1 MKKLSVCAFSFLL
14 FLAVCIIFS
23 CSGLSGSFNQDV
35 HEYFDMMTNTAAIE
49 KHDIPVATQ
58 TGSGGR
64 LCISS
69 ADGPVTVSYY
79 LRNPKLFSFTDGQN
93 LNYGLTDSDAQSVAD
108 GLGDESVSVK
118 QNEADYS
125 VITVKYSI
133 DFLREMDGK
142 LNTDGNYCSITES
155 VNIKH
160 PYSLEDFGTYSF
172 PLYCNSTPPLMQ
184 GGVCLA
190 DSNSKAVLFMRLP
203 NQDSLRYIH
212 KDLAYIKINGSSFP
226 IRSRDDSGNATGDVE
241 FTGST
246 DLKASGTITVNSST
260 GNVSYNSATYTRFGT
275 STAVY
280 SAGNNGT
287 DLFYETNENLAV
299 GKTYKVELVD
309 KMGFTS
315 AIVIDASANQI
326 GEVTYE
332 NTEGKIVKYTD
343 SEGTP
348 HTGSTEVTTIYGD
361 DGKAY
366 LVLVPPADAPDA
378 VLSYRIYK
386 NNNSNLGDFVVS
398 GKVNGKKSIAVPCPE
413 NVGEAGHYIIK
424 AYAHKNLYADS
435 AESTCTI
442 ETKPSTYFGNGGL
455 VSVDDIMV
463 WVDGR
468 KASEYSS
475 SPLQKTKGSVSLPLV
490 ATSASASNSS
500 QDVITEGITW
510 NWRILLAGNVS
521 NTITPS
527 SDNSSVVSFNSSS
540 CNTDYTY
547 VLEIKVTYGGR
558 EKIFCCNMKF
568 TNP

>member
-14 FLAVCIIFS
+14 FLAFCIIFS
-23 CSGLSGSFNQDV
+23 CSGLAGSFNQDV

-79 LRNPKLFSFTDGQN
+79 LRNPKLFEFTDG
-93 LNYGLTDSDAQSVAD
+93 
-108 GLGDESVSVK
+108 ESLISSNASTIPSASGIVVK
-118 QNEADYS
+118 QNPADKS
-125 VITVKYSI
+125 VITVKYPT

-142 LNTDGNYCSITES
+142 LDTEGNYCSITES

-226 IRSRDDSGNATGDVE
+226 IRSRDNSGNATGDVE
-241 FTGST
+241 FTGNT

-260 GNVSYNSATYTRFGT
+260 GAVSYNSATYSRFNGN
-275 STAVY
+275 AVY
-280 SAGNNGT
+280 SAGNDGT
-287 DLFYETNENLAV
+287 DLFYATNENLAAD
-299 GKTYKVELVD
+299 KKYTVELVD
-309 KMGFTS
+309 KMGFS
-315 AIVIDASANQI
+315 SSIIIDASANQI
-326 GEVTYE
+326 GEVTYQDQ
-332 NTEGKIVKYTD
+332 NGDTVKYTD
-343 SEGTP
+343 SQGAVT
-348 HTGSTEVTTIYGD
+348 TGVETIYGD
-361 DGKAY
+361 EGKAY

-378 VLSYRIYK
+378 VLSYRIYESSGGAIG
-386 NNNSNLGDFVVS
+386 NFVVS

-455 VSVDDIMV
+455 LSVDDIMV
-463 WVDGR
+463 WVDGINST
-468 KASEYSS
+468 AYSS
-475 SPLQKTKGSVSLPLV
+475 SPLQITKGSVSLPLV

-500 QDVITEGITW
+500 QDVITEGINW
-510 NWRILLAGNVS
+510 NWRILLAGNLSNAVS
-521 NTITPS
+521 S
-527 SDNSSVVSFNSSS
+527 SSGTSSTVSFNSSS

-547 VLEIKVTYGGR
+547 VLEIKVIYGGR

>member
-23 CSGLSGSFNQDV
+23 CSGLAGSFNQDV

-79 LRNPKLFSFTDGQN
+79 LRNPKLFKFTEGESLIHSFV
-93 LNYGLTDSDAQSVAD
+93 DSEAQAASTGANKVT
-108 GLGDESVSVK
+108 VK
-118 QNEADYS
+118 QSQSDSS
-125 VITVKYSI
+125 VIDVKYPLG
-133 DFLREMDGK
+133 FLREMEG
-142 LNTDGNYCSITES
+142 GEHSIAES
-155 VNIKH
+155 INIKH
-160 PYSLEDFGTYSF
+160 PYSLEDFGTYSIS
-172 PLYCNSTPPLMQ
+172 LYCNSAPPLMQ

-190 DSNSKAVLFMRLP
+190 DDSSPSKAVLFMNLP
-203 NQDSLRYIH
+203 NKDSLRYIH
-212 KDLAYIKINGSSFP
+212 KDLKYLKVDGRRFEISV
-226 IRSRDDSGNATGDVE
+226 DDSGVVS
-241 FTGST
+241 F
-246 DLKASGTITVNSST
+246 ASGTTNPVKIASAVSSNPAD
-260 GNVSYNSATYTRFGT
+260 GSIVYGSHTYSRFG
-275 STAVY
+275 SSNAVY
-280 SAGNNGT
+280 SYIDSNT
-287 DLFYETNENLAV
+287 SLFYETGDNLSL
-299 GKTYKVELVD
+299 GKSYTVELVD
-309 KMGFTS
+309 NLGFS
-315 AIVIDASANQI
+315 SSIIIDASANQI
-326 GEVTYE
+326 GEVTYQNQNGE
-332 NTEGKIVKYTD
+332 TVTYTD
-343 SEGTP
+343 SQGAET
-348 HTGSTEVTTIYGD
+348 TGLNTIYGD
-361 DGKAY
+361 EGKAY

-386 NNNSNLGDFVVS
+386 SNTGSLGDFVVS

-435 AESTCTI
+435 AESTCII

-463 WVDGR
+463 WVDGIN
-468 KASEYSS
+468 STEYSS

-510 NWRILLAGNVS
+510 NWRILLSGNVS

-527 SDNSSVVSFNSSS
+527 SGNSSVVSFNSSS
-540 CNTDYTY
+540 CNTDYIF
-547 VLEIKVTYGGR
+547 VLEIKVIYGGR
-558 EKIFCCNMKF
+558 EKVFYCNMKF

>member
-14 FLAVCIIFS
+14 FLAFCIIFS

-79 LRNPKLFSFTDGQN
+79 LRNPKLFKFTDG
-93 LNYGLTDSDAQSVAD
+93 
-108 GLGDESVSVK
+108 ESLISSNASTIPSASGIVVK
-118 QNEADYS
+118 QNPADKS
-125 VITVKYSI
+125 VITVKYPT

-142 LNTDGNYCSITES
+142 LNTEGNYCSITES

-190 DSNSKAVLFMRLP
+190 DANSKAVLFMRLP

-287 DLFYETNENLAV
+287 DLFYETNENLEV

-332 NTEGKIVKYTD
+332 NTEGQIVNYED
-343 SEGTP
+343 SEGNS
-348 HTGSTEVTTIYGD
+348 HIGSTEVTTIYGD
-361 DGKAY
+361 EGKAY

-378 VLSYRIYK
+378 VLSYRIYESSGGVPG
-386 NNNSNLGDFVVS
+386 NFVVS

-413 NVGEAGHYIIK
+413 VAGQAKEYTIK

-435 AESTCTI
+435 AESTCTVT
-442 ETKPSTYFGNGGL
+442 TKPSTYFGYGGL

-463 WVDGR
+463 WVDGINST
-468 KASEYSS
+468 AYSS

-490 ATSASASNSS
+490 ATSASASDSS

-510 NWRILLAGNVS
+510 NWRILLAGNLSNAVS
-521 NTITPS
+521 S
-527 SDNSSVVSFNSSS
+527 SSGTSSTVSFNSSS

-547 VLEIKVTYGGR
+547 VLEIKVIYGGR
-558 EKIFCCNMKF
+558 EKVFYCKMKF
-568 TNP
+568 TDS

>member
-14 FLAVCIIFS
+14 FLAFCIIFS
-23 CSGLSGSFNQDV
+23 CSGLAGSFNQDV

-79 LRNPKLFSFTDGQN
+79 LRNPKLFKFTEGENLIHSFV
-93 LNYGLTDSDAQSVAD
+93 DSEAQAASTGANKVT
-108 GLGDESVSVK
+108 VK
-118 QNEADYS
+118 QSQSDSS
-125 VITVKYSI
+125 VIDVKYPLG
-133 DFLREMDGK
+133 FLREMEG
-142 LNTDGNYCSITES
+142 GEHSIAES
-155 VNIKH
+155 INIKH
-160 PYSLEDFGTYSF
+160 PYSLEDFGTYSIS
-172 PLYCNSTPPLMQ
+172 LYCNSAPPLMQ

-190 DSNSKAVLFMRLP
+190 DDSSLSKAVLFMNLP
-203 NQDSLRYIH
+203 NKDSLRYIH
-212 KDLAYIKINGSSFP
+212 KDLKYLKVDGHRFEISV
-226 IRSRDDSGNATGDVE
+226 DDSGVVS
-241 FTGST
+241 F
-246 DLKASGTITVNSST
+246 ASGTTNPVKIASAVSSNPTT
-260 GNVSYNSATYTRFGT
+260 GSIVYGSHTYSRFG
-275 STAVY
+275 SSNAVY
-280 SAGNNGT
+280 SYIDSNT
-287 DLFYETNENLAV
+287 SLFYETGDNLSL
-299 GKTYKVELVD
+299 GKSYTVELVD
-309 KMGFTS
+309 NLGFS
-315 AIVIDASANQI
+315 SSIIIDASANQI

-332 NTEGKIVKYTD
+332 NTEGQIVNYKD

-348 HTGSTEVTTIYGD
+348 HTGSPAVTTIYGD
-361 DGKAY
+361 EGKAY

-378 VLSYRIYK
+378 VLSYRIYESSGGAIG
-386 NNNSNLGDFVVS
+386 NFVVS

-413 NVGEAGHYIIK
+413 VAGDEAGHYIVK

-463 WVDGR
+463 WVDGINST
-468 KASEYSS
+468 AYSS
-475 SPLQKTKGSVSLPLV
+475 SPLVQRKGSVSLPLV
-490 ATSASASNSS
+490 ATSASASDSS

-510 NWRILLAGNVS
+510 NWRILLAGNLSNAVS
-521 NTITPS
+521 S
-527 SDNSSVVSFNSSS
+527 SSGTSSTVSFNSSS

-558 EKIFCCNMKF
+558 QKVFYCNMKF
-568 TNP
+568 TD

>member
-1 MKKLSVCAFSFLL
+1 SLGK
-14 FLAVCIIFS
+14 
-23 CSGLSGSFNQDV
+23 
-35 HEYFDMMTNTAAIE
+35 
-49 KHDIPVATQ
+49 
-58 TGSGGR
+58 
-64 LCISS
+64 
-69 ADGPVTVSYY
+69 SY
-79 LRNPKLFSFTDGQN
+79 T
-93 LNYGLTDSDAQSVAD
+93 
-108 GLGDESVSVK
+108 
-118 QNEADYS
+118 
-125 VITVKYSI
+125 
-133 DFLREMDGK
+133 
-142 LNTDGNYCSITES
+142 
-155 VNIKH
+155 
-160 PYSLEDFGTYSF
+160 
-172 PLYCNSTPPLMQ
+172 
-184 GGVCLA
+184 
-190 DSNSKAVLFMRLP
+190 
-203 NQDSLRYIH
+203 
-212 KDLAYIKINGSSFP
+212 
-226 IRSRDDSGNATGDVE
+226 
-241 FTGST
+241 
-246 DLKASGTITVNSST
+246 
-260 GNVSYNSATYTRFGT
+260 
-275 STAVY
+275 
-280 SAGNNGT
+280 
-287 DLFYETNENLAV
+287 
-299 GKTYKVELVD
+299 VELVD
-309 KMGFTS
+309 NLGFS
-315 AIVIDASANQI
+315 SSIIIDASANQL
-326 GEVTYE
+326 GEVTYQNQNGE
-332 NTEGKIVKYTD
+332 TVTYTD
-343 SEGTP
+343 SQGAET
-348 HTGSTEVTTIYGD
+348 TGLNTIYGD
-361 DGKAY
+361 EGKAY

-378 VLSYRIYK
+378 VLSYRIYESSGGVPG
-386 NNNSNLGDFVVS
+386 NFVVS

-468 KASEYSS
+468 KASEYPS

>member
-79 LRNPKLFSFTDGQN
+79 LRNPKLFKFTEGENLIHSFV
-93 LNYGLTDSDAQSVAD
+93 DSEAETASTGANKVT
-108 GLGDESVSVK
+108 VK
-118 QNEADYS
+118 QSQSDSS
-125 VITVKYSI
+125 VIDVKYPLG
-133 DFLREMDGK
+133 FLREMEG
-142 LNTDGNYCSITES
+142 GEHSIAES
-155 VNIKH
+155 INIKH
-160 PYSLEDFGTYSF
+160 PYSLEDFGTYSIS
-172 PLYCNSTPPLMQ
+172 LYCNSAPPLMQ

-190 DSNSKAVLFMRLP
+190 DDSSTSKAVLFMNLP
-203 NQDSLRYIH
+203 NKDSLRYIH
-212 KDLAYIKINGSSFP
+212 KDLKYLKVDGRRFEISV
-226 IRSRDDSGNATGDVE
+226 DDSGVVS
-241 FTGST
+241 F
-246 DLKASGTITVNSST
+246 ASGTTNPVKIASAVSSNPTT
-260 GNVSYNSATYTRFGT
+260 GSIVYGSHTYSRFG
-275 STAVY
+275 SSNAVY
-280 SAGNNGT
+280 SYIDSNT
-287 DLFYETNENLAV
+287 SLFYETGDNLSL
-299 GKTYKVELVD
+299 GKSYTVELVD
-309 KMGFTS
+309 NLGFS
-315 AIVIDASANQI
+315 SSIIIDASANQI
-326 GEVTYE
+326 GEVTYQ
-332 NTEGKIVKYTD
+332 NQNGDTVKYTD
-343 SEGTP
+343 SQGAVT
-348 HTGSTEVTTIYGD
+348 TGVETIYGD
-361 DGKAY
+361 EGKAY

-386 NNNSNLGDFVVS
+386 STNGAIGDFVVS

-413 NVGEAGHYIIK
+413 VAGGEAGHYIVK

-435 AESTCTI
+435 AESTCI
-442 ETKPSTYFGNGGL
+442 VETKPSTYFGYGGL

-490 ATSASASNSS
+490 ATSASASGSS
-500 QDVITEGITW
+500 QDVITEGINW
-510 NWRILLAGNVS
+510 NWRILLAGNLSNAVS
-521 NTITPS
+521 S
-527 SDNSSVVSFNSSS
+527 SSGTSSTVSFNSSS

-547 VLEIKVTYGGR
+547 VLEIKVIYGGR
-558 EKIFCCNMKF
+558 EKVFYCNMNF
-568 TNP
+568 TD

>member
-14 FLAVCIIFS
+14 FLAFCIIFS

-49 KHDIPVATQ
+49 KHDIPVDTQ

-79 LRNPKLFSFTDGQN
+79 LRNPKLFEFHDGN
-93 LNYGLTDSDAQSVAD
+93 SLNYGLTDSDANAVANGLTGSV
-108 GLGDESVSVK
+108 VVK
-118 QNEADYS
+118 QNEADHS

-133 DFLREMDGK
+133 DFLRAMDGK
-142 LNTDGNYCSITES
+142 LNTEGNYCSITES

-332 NTEGKIVKYTD
+332 NTEGQIVNYTD
-343 SEGTP
+343 SEGNS

-361 DGKAY
+361 EGKAY

-378 VLSYRIYK
+378 VLSYRIYDS
-386 NNNSNLGDFVVS
+386 NNNFVVS

-413 NVGEAGHYIIK
+413 VAGQAKEYTIK

-435 AESTCTI
+435 AESTCTVT
-442 ETKPSTYFGNGGL
+442 TKPSTYFGNGGL

-463 WVDGR
+463 WVDGA

-490 ATSASASNSS
+490 ATSASASDSS

-510 NWRILLAGNVS
+510 NWRILLAGNLSNAVS
-521 NTITPS
+521 S
-527 SDNSSVVSFNSSS
+527 SSGTSSTVSFNSSS

-547 VLEIKVTYGGR
+547 VLEIKVIYGGR
-558 EKIFCCNMKF
+558 EKVFYCNMTF
-568 TNP
+568 TDS

>member
-79 LRNPKLFSFTDGQN
+79 LRNPKFFEFTDG
-93 LNYGLTDSDAQSVAD
+93 
-108 GLGDESVSVK
+108 ESLISSNASTIPSSSGIVVK
-118 QNEADYS
+118 QNPADKS
-125 VITVKYSI
+125 VITVKYPT

-142 LNTDGNYCSITES
+142 LDTEGNYCSITES

-332 NTEGKIVKYTD
+332 NTEGQIVNYTD
-343 SEGTP
+343 SEGNS
-348 HTGSTEVTTIYGD
+348 HTGSTEIKTIYGD
-361 DGKAY
+361 EGKAY

-378 VLSYRIYK
+378 VLSYRIYD
-386 NNNSNLGDFVVS
+386 SSGAFVVS

-413 NVGEAGHYIIK
+413 VAGGEAGHYIVK

-442 ETKPSTYFGNGGL
+442 ETKPSTYFGYGGL

-463 WVDGR
+463 WVDGS
-468 KASEYSS
+468 KATAYSS

-510 NWRILLAGNVS
+510 NWQILLAGNLSNAVS
-521 NTITPS
+521 S
-527 SDNSSVVSFNSSS
+527 SSGTSSTVSFNSSS

-547 VLEIKVTYGGR
+547 VLEIKVIYGGR
-558 EKIFCCNMKF
+558 EKVFYCNMKF
-568 TNP
+568 TD

>member
-14 FLAVCIIFS
+14 FLAFCIIFS
-23 CSGLSGSFNQDV
+23 CSGLAGSFNQDV

-79 LRNPKLFSFTDGQN
+79 LRNPKFFEFTDG
-93 LNYGLTDSDAQSVAD
+93 
-108 GLGDESVSVK
+108 ESLISSNASTIPSASGIVVK
-118 QNEADYS
+118 QNPADKS
-125 VITVKYSI
+125 VITVKYPT

-142 LNTDGNYCSITES
+142 LDTEGNYCSITES

-190 DSNSKAVLFMRLP
+190 DANSKAVLFMRLP

-246 DLKASGTITVNSST
+246 DLKASGTITVNSSN
-260 GNVSYNSATYTRFGT
+260 GAVSYNSATYSRFNGN
-275 STAVY
+275 AVY
-280 SAGNNGT
+280 SAGNDGT
-287 DLFYETNENLAV
+287 DLFYATNENLAAD
-299 GKTYKVELVD
+299 KKYTVELVD
-309 KMGFTS
+309 KMGFS
-315 AIVIDASANQI
+315 SSIIIDASANQI

-332 NTEGKIVKYTD
+332 NTEGKIVNYED
-343 SEGTP
+343 SEGNS
-348 HTGSTEVTTIYGD
+348 HTGSPEVKTIYGD
-361 DGKAY
+361 EGKAY

-378 VLSYRIYK
+378 VLSYRIYDS
-386 NNNSNLGDFVVS
+386 NNNFVVS

-500 QDVITEGITW
+500 QDVITEGINW
-510 NWRILLAGNVS
+510 NWRILLAGNLSNAVS
-521 NTITPS
+521 AS
-527 SDNSSVVSFNSSS
+527 SGISSTVSFNSSS

-547 VLEIKVTYGGR
+547 VLEIKVIYGGR
-558 EKIFCCNMKF
+558 EKVFYCNMKF
-568 TNP
+568 TDL

>member
-23 CSGLSGSFNQDV
+23 CSGLAGSFNQDV

-79 LRNPKLFSFTDGQN
+79 LRNPKFFEFTEGES
-93 LNYGLTDSDAQSVAD
+93 LNYGLTDSDAQSVAE
-108 GLGDESVSVK
+108 GLGTGSVSVK

-125 VITVKYSI
+125 VITVKYST

-190 DSNSKAVLFMRLP
+190 DANSKAVLFMRLP

-246 DLKASGTITVNSST
+246 DLKASGTITVNSSN
-260 GNVSYNSATYTRFGT
+260 GAVSYNSATYSRFNGN
-275 STAVY
+275 AVY
-280 SAGNNGT
+280 SAGNDGT
-287 DLFYETNENLAV
+287 DLFYATNENLAAD
-299 GKTYKVELVD
+299 KKYTVELVD
-309 KMGFTS
+309 KMGFS
-315 AIVIDASANQI
+315 SSIIIDASANQI
-326 GEVTYE
+326 GEVTYQNQNGE
-332 NTEGKIVKYTD
+332 TVTYTD
-343 SEGTP
+343 SQGAET
-348 HTGSTEVTTIYGD
+348 TGLNTIYGD
-361 DGKAY
+361 EGKAF

-386 NNNSNLGDFVVS
+386 NNNDSLGDFVVS

-435 AESTCTI
+435 AESTCTV

-463 WVDGR
+463 WVDN
-468 KASEYSS
+468 AEATTYSS
-475 SPLQKTKGSVSLPLV
+475 TPLSKTKGN
-490 ATSASASNSS
+490 ATLNLYATPSGASSNS
-500 QDVITEGITW
+500 DNRITEGITW
-510 NWRILLAGNVS
+510 NWRILLLGNVS

-527 SDNSSVVSFNSSS
+527 SGNSSVVSFNSSS
-540 CNTDYTY
+540 CNTDYTF
-547 VLEIKVTYGGR
+547 VLEIKVIYGGR
-558 EKIFCCNMKF
+558 EKVFYCNMKF
-568 TNP
+568 TDM

>member
-1 MKKLSVCAFSFLL
+1 
-14 FLAVCIIFS
+14 
-23 CSGLSGSFNQDV
+23 
-35 HEYFDMMTNTAAIE
+35 
-49 KHDIPVATQ
+49 
-58 TGSGGR
+58 
-64 LCISS
+64 
-69 ADGPVTVSYY
+69 PVTVSYY
-79 LRNPKLFSFTDGQN
+79 LRNTKLFSFTDGQN

-108 GLGDESVSVK
+108 GLGDGSVSVK

-190 DSNSKAVLFMRLP
+190 DTNSKAVLFMRLP

-287 DLFYETNENLAV
+287 DLFYETNENLEV

-332 NTEGKIVKYTD
+332 NTEGQIVNYED
-343 SEGTP
+343 SEGNS
-348 HTGSTEVTTIYGD
+348 HTGSTEFTTIYGD
-361 DGKAY
+361 EGKAY

-378 VLSYRIYK
+378 VLSYRIYD
-386 NNNSNLGDFVVS
+386 SSGAFVVS
-398 GKVNGKKSIAVPCPE
+398 GKVNGKKNIAVPCPE
-413 NVGEAGHYIIK
+413 VAGQAKEYTIK
-424 AYAHKNLYADS
+424 AYAQTNLYADS
-435 AESTCTI
+435 AESTCTVT
-442 ETKPSTYFGNGGL
+442 TKPSTYFGNGGL

-463 WVDGR
+463 WVDGA

-490 ATSASASNSS
+490 ATSASASDSS

-510 NWRILLAGNVS
+510 NWRILLAGNLSNAVS
-521 NTITPS
+521 S
-527 SDNSSVVSFNSSS
+527 SSGTSSTVSFNSSS

-547 VLEIKVTYGGR
+547 VLEIKVIYGGR
-558 EKIFCCNMKF
+558 EKVFYCNMTF
-568 TNP
+568 TDS

>member
-14 FLAVCIIFS
+14 FLAFCIIFS

-79 LRNPKLFSFTDGQN
+79 LRNPKLFKFTEGENLIHSFV
-93 LNYGLTDSDAQSVAD
+93 DSEAQAASTGANEVT
-108 GLGDESVSVK
+108 VK
-118 QNEADYS
+118 QSQSDSS
-125 VITVKYSI
+125 VIDVKYPLG
-133 DFLREMDGK
+133 FLREMEG
-142 LNTDGNYCSITES
+142 GEHSIAES
-155 VNIKH
+155 INIKH
-160 PYSLEDFGTYSF
+160 PYSLEDFGTYSIS
-172 PLYCNSTPPLMQ
+172 LYCNSAPPLMQ

-190 DSNSKAVLFMRLP
+190 DDSSLSKAVLFMNLP
-203 NQDSLRYIH
+203 NKDSLKYIH
-212 KDLAYIKINGSSFP
+212 KDLKYLKVDGRRFEISV
-226 IRSRDDSGNATGDVE
+226 DDSGVVS
-241 FTGST
+241 F
-246 DLKASGTITVNSST
+246 ASGTTNPVKIASTVSSNPAD
-260 GNVSYNSATYTRFGT
+260 GSIVYGSHTYSRFG
-275 STAVY
+275 SSNAVY
-280 SAGNNGT
+280 SYIDSNT
-287 DLFYETNENLAV
+287 SLFYETGDNLSL
-299 GKTYKVELVD
+299 GKSYTVELVD
-309 KMGFTS
+309 NLGFS
-315 AIVIDASANQI
+315 SSIIIDASANQI
-326 GEVTYE
+326 GEVTYQNQNGE
-332 NTEGKIVKYTD
+332 TVTYMD
-343 SEGTP
+343 SQGAET
-348 HTGSTEVTTIYGD
+348 TGLNTIYGD
-361 DGKAY
+361 EGKAF

-386 NNNSNLGDFVVS
+386 NNNGNLGDFVVS

-463 WVDGR
+463 WVDN
-468 KASEYSS
+468 AEATTYSS
-475 SPLQKTKGSVSLPLV
+475 TPLSKTKGSVSLPLV

-500 QDVITEGITW
+500 QDVITEGINW
-510 NWRILLAGNVS
+510 NWRILLAGNLSNAVS
-521 NTITPS
+521 S
-527 SDNSSVVSFNSSS
+527 SSGTSSTVSFNSSS

-558 EKIFCCNMKF
+558 QKVFYCDMKF
-568 TNP
+568 TD

>member
-14 FLAVCIIFS
+14 FLAFCIIFS
-23 CSGLSGSFNQDV
+23 CSGLAGSFNQDV

-79 LRNPKLFSFTDGQN
+79 LRNPKFFEFTDG
-93 LNYGLTDSDAQSVAD
+93 
-108 GLGDESVSVK
+108 ESLISSNASTISSASGIVVK
-118 QNEADYS
+118 QNPADKS
-125 VITVKYSI
+125 VITVKYPT

-142 LNTDGNYCSITES
+142 LDTEGNYCSITES

-226 IRSRDDSGNATGDVE
+226 IRSRDNSGNATGDVE
-241 FTGST
+241 FTGNT
-246 DLKASGTITVNSST
+246 DLKASGTITVNSSN
-260 GNVSYNSATYTRFGT
+260 GAVSYNSATYSRFNGN
-275 STAVY
+275 AVY
-280 SAGNNGT
+280 SAGNDGT
-287 DLFYETNENLAV
+287 DLFYETNENLAAD
-299 GKTYKVELVD
+299 KKYTVELVD
-309 KMGFTS
+309 KMGFS
-315 AIVIDASANQI
+315 SSIIIDASANQI

-332 NTEGKIVKYTD
+332 NTEGQIVNYTD
-343 SEGTP
+343 SEGNS

-361 DGKAY
+361 EGKAY

-386 NNNSNLGDFVVS
+386 NNNGNLGDFVVS

-413 NVGEAGHYIIK
+413 VAG
-424 AYAHKNLYADS
+424 D
-435 AESTCTI
+435 
-442 ETKPSTYFGNGGL
+442 
-455 VSVDDIMV
+455 
-463 WVDGR
+463 
-468 KASEYSS
+468 
-475 SPLQKTKGSVSLPLV
+475 
-490 ATSASASNSS
+490 
-500 QDVITEGITW
+500 
-510 NWRILLAGNVS
+510 AG
-521 NTITPS
+521 
-527 SDNSSVVSFNSSS
+527 
-540 CNTDYTY
+540 
-547 VLEIKVTYGGR
+547 
-558 EKIFCCNMKF
+558 
-568 TNP
+568 

>member
-1 MKKLSVCAFSFLL
+1 MKKLFVCAFSFLL
-14 FLAVCIIFS
+14 FLAFCIIFS
-23 CSGLSGSFNQDV
+23 CSGLAGSFNQDV

-79 LRNPKLFSFTDGQN
+79 LRNPKLFKFTEGESLIHSFV
-93 LNYGLTDSDAQSVAD
+93 DSEAETASTGANEVT
-108 GLGDESVSVK
+108 VK
-118 QNEADYS
+118 QSQSDCS
-125 VITVKYSI
+125 VIDVKYPLG
-133 DFLREMDGK
+133 FLREMEG
-142 LNTDGNYCSITES
+142 GEHSIAES
-155 VNIKH
+155 INIKH
-160 PYSLEDFGTYSF
+160 PYSLEDFGTYSIS
-172 PLYCNSTPPLMQ
+172 LYCNSAPPLMQ

-190 DSNSKAVLFMRLP
+190 DDSSPSKAVLFMNLP
-203 NQDSLRYIH
+203 NKDSLRYIH
-212 KDLAYIKINGSSFP
+212 KDLKYLKVDGRRFEISV
-226 IRSRDDSGNATGDVE
+226 DDSGVVS
-241 FTGST
+241 F
-246 DLKASGTITVNSST
+246 ASGTTNPVKIASAVSSNPAD
-260 GNVSYNSATYTRFGT
+260 GSIVYGSHTYSRFG
-275 STAVY
+275 SSNAVY
-280 SAGNNGT
+280 SYIDSNT
-287 DLFYETNENLAV
+287 SLFYETGDNLSL
-299 GKTYKVELVD
+299 GKSYTVELVD
-309 KMGFTS
+309 NLGFS
-315 AIVIDASANQI
+315 SSIIIDASANQI
-326 GEVTYE
+326 GEVTYQ
-332 NTEGKIVKYTD
+332 NQNGDTVKYTD
-343 SEGTP
+343 SQGAVT
-348 HTGSTEVTTIYGD
+348 TGVETIYGD
-361 DGKAY
+361 EGKAY

-378 VLSYRIYK
+378 VLSYRIYD
-386 NNNSNLGDFVVS
+386 SSGAFVVS

-463 WVDGR
+463 WVDGT

-475 SPLQKTKGSVSLPLV
+475 SSLQKTKGSVSLPLV
-490 ATSASASNSS
+490 ATSATASDSS

-510 NWRILLAGNVS
+510 NWQILLAGNLSNAVS
-521 NTITPS
+521 S
-527 SDNSSVVSFNSSS
+527 SSGTSSTVSFNSSS

-558 EKIFCCNMKF
+558 EKIFCCKMKF

>member
-1 MKKLSVCAFSFLL
+1 
-14 FLAVCIIFS
+14 
-23 CSGLSGSFNQDV
+23 
-35 HEYFDMMTNTAAIE
+35 AAIE

-79 LRNPKLFSFTDGQN
+79 LRNPKLFSFSDGQN
-93 LNYGLTDSDAQSVAD
+93 LNYGLTDSDAQDVLAGLPGSV
-108 GLGDESVSVK
+108 VVK
-118 QNEADYS
+118 QNAVDHS

-133 DFLREMDGK
+133 DFLRAMDGK
-142 LNTDGNYCSITES
+142 LNTEGNYCSITES

-190 DSNSKAVLFMRLP
+190 DANSKAVLFMRLP

-226 IRSRDDSGNATGDVE
+226 IRSRDNSGNATGDVE
-241 FTGST
+241 FTGNT
-246 DLKASGTITVNSST
+246 DLKASGTITVNSSN
-260 GNVSYNSATYTRFGT
+260 GAVSYNSATYSRFNGN
-275 STAVY
+275 AVY
-280 SAGNNGT
+280 SAGNDGT
-287 DLFYETNENLAV
+287 DLFYATNENLAAD
-299 GKTYKVELVD
+299 KKYTVELVD
-309 KMGFTS
+309 KMGFS
-315 AIVIDASANQI
+315 SSIIIDASANQI

-332 NTEGKIVKYTD
+332 NTEGQIVKYTD

-348 HTGSTEVTTIYGD
+348 HTGSTEVTTLYGD
-361 DGKAY
+361 EGKAY

-378 VLSYRIYK
+378 VLSYRIYDS
-386 NNNSNLGDFVVS
+386 NNNFVVS

-413 NVGEAGHYIIK
+413 VAGQAKEYTIK

-442 ETKPSTYFGNGGL
+442 ETKPSTYFGYGGL

-463 WVDGR
+463 WVDGA
-468 KASEYSS
+468 KATAYSS

-510 NWRILLAGNVS
+510 NWRILLSGNVS

-527 SDNSSVVSFNSSS
+527 SGNSSVVSFNSSS

-558 EKIFCCNMKF
+558 EKVFYCNMTF
-568 TNP
+568 TD

>member
-23 CSGLSGSFNQDV
+23 CSGLAGSFNQDV

-79 LRNPKLFSFTDGQN
+79 LRNPKLFEFHDGSS
-93 LNYGLTDSDAQSVAD
+93 LYYGLTDSDADAVANGLPGSV
-108 GLGDESVSVK
+108 VVK
-118 QNEADYS
+118 QNAVDHS

-133 DFLREMDGK
+133 DFLRAMDGK
-142 LNTDGNYCSITES
+142 LNTEGNYCSITES

-190 DSNSKAVLFMRLP
+190 DANSKAVLFMRLP

-260 GNVSYNSATYTRFGT
+260 GAVSYNSATYSRFNGN
-275 STAVY
+275 AVY
-280 SAGNNGT
+280 SAGNDGT
-287 DLFYETNENLAV
+287 DLFYATNENLAAD
-299 GKTYKVELVD
+299 KKYTVELVD
-309 KMGFTS
+309 KMGFS
-315 AIVIDASANQI
+315 SSIIIDASANQI
-326 GEVTYE
+326 GEVTYQNQNGE
-332 NTEGKIVKYTD
+332 TVTYTD
-343 SEGTP
+343 SQGAQT
-348 HTGSTEVTTIYGD
+348 TGLDTIYGD

-386 NNNSNLGDFVVS
+386 STNGAIGDFVVS

-413 NVGEAGHYIIK
+413 NVGEAGHYIVK

-463 WVDGR
+463 WVNGN
-468 KASEYSS
+468 KATDYSS
-475 SPLQKTKGSVSLPLV
+475 SSIAATRGSISLPLV
-490 ATSASASNSS
+490 ATPASATASD
-500 QDVITEGITW
+500 QGAITEDLTW
-510 NWRILLAGNVS
+510 RWQLLLDGEPALATPSISTS
-521 NTITPS
+521 NT
-527 SDNSSVVSFNSSS
+527 VSFNATN
-540 CNTDYTY
+540 CNPEYTY
-547 VLEIKVTYGGR
+547 SLWIEATYCGRKKVFYC
-558 EKIFCCNMKF
+558 KIQFS
-568 TNP
+568 

>member
-79 LRNPKLFSFTDGQN
+79 LRNPKLFSFSDGQN
-93 LNYGLTDSDAQSVAD
+93 LNYGLTDSDAQDVLAGLPGSV
-108 GLGDESVSVK
+108 VVK
-118 QNEADYS
+118 QNAVDHS

-133 DFLREMDGK
+133 DFLRAMDGK
-142 LNTDGNYCSITES
+142 LNTEGNYCSITES

-190 DSNSKAVLFMRLP
+190 DANSKAVLFMRLP

-241 FTGST
+241 FTGNT
-246 DLKASGTITVNSST
+246 DLKASGTITVNSSN
-260 GNVSYNSATYTRFGT
+260 GAVSYNSATYSRFNGN
-275 STAVY
+275 AVY
-280 SAGNNGT
+280 SAGNDGT
-287 DLFYETNENLAV
+287 DLFYATNENLAAD
-299 GKTYKVELVD
+299 KKYTVELVD

-332 NTEGKIVKYTD
+332 NTEGQIVNYTD

-361 DGKAY
+361 EGKAY

-378 VLSYRIYK
+378 VLSYRIYDS
-386 NNNSNLGDFVVS
+386 NNNFVVS

-413 NVGEAGHYIIK
+413 EVGQAREYTIK

-442 ETKPSTYFGNGGL
+442 ETKPSTYFGYGGL

-463 WVDGR
+463 WVNGN
-468 KASEYSS
+468 KATDYSS
-475 SPLQKTKGSVSLPLV
+475 SSIAATRGSISLPLV
-490 ATSASASNSS
+490 ATPASATASD
-500 QDVITEGITW
+500 QGAITEDLTW
-510 NWRILLAGNVS
+510 RWQLLLDGEPALATPSISTS
-521 NTITPS
+521 NT
-527 SDNSSVVSFNSSS
+527 VSFNATN
-540 CNTDYTY
+540 CNPEYTY
-547 VLEIKVTYGGR
+547 SLWIEATYCGRKKVFYC
-558 EKIFCCNMKF
+558 KIQFS
-568 TNP
+568 

>member
-79 LRNPKLFSFTDGQN
+79 LRNPKLFKFTEGENLIHSFV
-93 LNYGLTDSDAQSVAD
+93 DSEAQAASTGANKVT
-108 GLGDESVSVK
+108 VK
-118 QNEADYS
+118 QSQSDSS
-125 VITVKYSI
+125 VIDVKYPLG
-133 DFLREMDGK
+133 FLREMEG
-142 LNTDGNYCSITES
+142 GEHSIAES
-155 VNIKH
+155 INIKH
-160 PYSLEDFGTYSF
+160 PYSLEDFGTYSIS
-172 PLYCNSTPPLMQ
+172 LYCNSAPPLMQ

-190 DSNSKAVLFMRLP
+190 DDSSPSKAVLFMNLP
-203 NQDSLRYIH
+203 NKDSLRYIH
-212 KDLAYIKINGSSFP
+212 KDLKYLKIDGRRFEISV
-226 IRSRDDSGNATGDVE
+226 DDSGVVS
-241 FTGST
+241 F
-246 DLKASGTITVNSST
+246 ASGTTNPVKIASAVSSNPAN
-260 GNVSYNSATYTRFGT
+260 GSIVYGSHTYSRFG
-275 STAVY
+275 SSNAVY
-280 SAGNNGT
+280 SYIDSNT
-287 DLFYETNENLAV
+287 SLFYETGDNLSL
-299 GKTYKVELVD
+299 GKSYTVELVD
-309 KMGFTS
+309 NLGFS
-315 AIVIDASANQI
+315 SSIIIDASANQL
-326 GEVTYE
+326 GEVTYQNQNGE
-332 NTEGKIVKYTD
+332 TVTYTD
-343 SEGTP
+343 SQGAET
-348 HTGSTEVTTIYGD
+348 TGLNTIYGD
-361 DGKAY
+361 EGKAY

-378 VLSYRIYK
+378 VLSYRIYESSGGVPG
-386 NNNSNLGDFVVS
+386 NFVVS

-435 AESTCTI
+435 AESTCTV
-442 ETKPSTYFGNGGL
+442 ETKPSTYFGSGGL

-463 WVDGR
+463 LVDGT

-500 QDVITEGITW
+500 QDVITEGINW
-510 NWRILLAGNVS
+510 NWRILLAGNLSNAVS
-521 NTITPS
+521 S
-527 SDNSSVVSFNSSS
+527 SSGTSSTVSFNSSS

-547 VLEIKVTYGGR
+547 VLEIKVIYGGR
-558 EKIFCCNMKF
+558 EKVFYCNMKF
-568 TNP
+568 TDS

>member
-23 CSGLSGSFNQDV
+23 CSGLAGSFNQDV

-79 LRNPKLFSFTDGQN
+79 LRNPKQFSFTNEQN
-93 LNYGLTDSDAQSVAD
+93 LNYGLTDSDAQGVAD
-108 GLGDESVSVK
+108 GLGDGSVSVK

-125 VITVKYSI
+125 VITVKYSV

-190 DSNSKAVLFMRLP
+190 DANSKAVLFMRLP

-332 NTEGKIVKYTD
+332 NTEGKIVNYED
-343 SEGTP
+343 SEGNS

-361 DGKAY
+361 EGKAF

-386 NNNSNLGDFVVS
+386 SNSGNLGDFVVS

-413 NVGEAGHYIIK
+413 NVGEAGHYIVK

-463 WVDGR
+463 WVNGN
-468 KASEYSS
+468 KATDYSS
-475 SPLQKTKGSVSLPLV
+475 SSIAATRGSISLPLV
-490 ATSASASNSS
+490 ATPASATASD
-500 QDVITEGITW
+500 QGAITEDLTLRW
-510 NWRILLAGNVS
+510 QLLLDGEPALATPSISTS
-521 NTITPS
+521 NT
-527 SDNSSVVSFNSSS
+527 VSFNATN
-540 CNTDYTY
+540 CNPEYTY
-547 VLEIKVTYGGR
+547 SLWIEATYCGRKKVFYC
-558 EKIFCCNMKF
+558 KIQFS
-568 TNP
+568 

>member
-14 FLAVCIIFS
+14 FLAFCIIFS

-79 LRNPKLFSFTDGQN
+79 LRNPKLFPFSDGQS
-93 LNYGLTDSDAQSVAD
+93 LNYRLTDSDAADVASTLGTGSVA
-108 GLGDESVSVK
+108 VH
-118 QNEADYS
+118 QNEADRS
-125 VITVKYSI
+125 VITVKYSV

-190 DSNSKAVLFMRLP
+190 SDESTSHNVLFMNLP
-203 NQDSLRYIH
+203 NTDILKFIH
-212 KDLAYIKINGSSFP
+212 KDLAYIRIDGTRFAITVDDNGSV
-226 IRSRDDSGNATGDVE
+226 D
-241 FTGST
+241 FTPT
-246 DLKASGTITVNSST
+246 ENFKILNSISSSNVDAST
-260 GNVSYNSATYTRFGT
+260 GNITYDSHTYTRFATGSNAVFAPGPSGT
-275 STAVY
+275 T
-280 SAGNNGT
+280 
-287 DLFYETNENLAV
+287 LFYKTNDALSAE
-299 GKTYKVELVD
+299 KSYKVELID

-315 AIVIDASANQI
+315 SIEIGASATQI
-326 GEVTYE
+326 GEVTYQNQNGE
-332 NTEGKIVKYTD
+332 TVTYTD
-343 SEGTP
+343 SQGAET
-348 HTGSTEVTTIYGD
+348 TGLDTIYGD
-361 DGKAY
+361 EGKAY

-386 NNNSNLGDFVVS
+386 NDGGNLGDFVVS

-413 NVGEAGHYIIK
+413 VAGRDESYTIK

-435 AESTCTI
+435 AESTCTVT
-442 ETKPSTYFGNGGL
+442 TKPSTYFGSGGL
-455 VSVDDIMV
+455 TVTDDIMV
-463 WVDGR
+463 WVNGN
-468 KASEYSS
+468 KATDYSS
-475 SPLQKTKGSVSLPLV
+475 SSIAATRGSISLPLV
-490 ATSASASNSS
+490 ATPASATTST
-500 QDVITEGITW
+500 QGAITEDLTW
-510 NWRILLAGNVS
+510 RWQLLLDGEPALATPSISTS
-521 NTITPS
+521 NT
-527 SDNSSVVSFNSSS
+527 VSFNATN
-540 CNTDYTY
+540 CNPEYTY
-547 VLEIKVTYGGR
+547 SLWIEATYCGRKKVFYC
-558 EKIFCCNMKF
+558 KIQFS
-568 TNP
+568 

>member
-23 CSGLSGSFNQDV
+23 CSGLAGSFNQDV

-79 LRNPKLFSFTDGQN
+79 LRNPKFFEFTDG
-93 LNYGLTDSDAQSVAD
+93 
-108 GLGDESVSVK
+108 ESLISSNASTIPSASGIVVK
-118 QNEADYS
+118 QNPADKS
-125 VITVKYSI
+125 VITVKYPT

-142 LNTDGNYCSITES
+142 LDTEGNYCSITES

-190 DSNSKAVLFMRLP
+190 SDESTCHNVLFMNLP
-203 NQDSLRYIH
+203 NTDILKFIH
-212 KDLAYIKINGSSFP
+212 KDLAYIRI
-226 IRSRDDSGNATGDVE
+226 D
-241 FTGST
+241 
-246 DLKASGTITVNSST
+246 GTRFAITVDDNGAVDFTPTENFKILNSITSSNVDAST
-260 GNVSYNSATYTRFGT
+260 GNITYDSHTYTRFATGSNAVFAPGPSGT
-275 STAVY
+275 T
-280 SAGNNGT
+280 
-287 DLFYETNENLAV
+287 LFYKTNDALSAE
-299 GKTYKVELVD
+299 KSYKVELID

-315 AIVIDASANQI
+315 SIEIGASATQI
-326 GEVTYE
+326 GEVTYQ
-332 NTEGKIVKYTD
+332 NQNGDTVQYTD
-343 SEGTP
+343 SQGAGT
-348 HTGSTEVTTIYGD
+348 TGLDTIYGD
-361 DGKAY
+361 EGKAY

-378 VLSYRIYK
+378 VLSYRIYESSGGVPG
-386 NNNSNLGDFVVS
+386 NFVVS

-413 NVGEAGHYIIK
+413 VAGQAKEYTIK

-463 WVDGR
+463 WVDGA
-468 KASEYSS
+468 KATAYSS

-500 QDVITEGITW
+500 QDVITEGINW
-510 NWRILLAGNVS
+510 NWRILLAENVS

-527 SDNSSVVSFNSSS
+527 SGTSSTVSFNSSS
-540 CNTDYTY
+540 CNTDYTF
-547 VLEIKVTYGGR
+547 VLEIKVIYGGR
-558 EKIFCCNMKF
+558 EKVFYCNMKF
-568 TNP
+568 TD

>member
-14 FLAVCIIFS
+14 FLAFCIIFS
-23 CSGLSGSFNQDV
+23 CSGLAGSFNQDV

-79 LRNPKLFSFTDGQN
+79 LRNPKFFEFTDG
-93 LNYGLTDSDAQSVAD
+93 
-108 GLGDESVSVK
+108 ESLISSNASTIPSSSGIVVK
-118 QNEADYS
+118 QNPADKS
-125 VITVKYSI
+125 VITVKYPT

-142 LNTDGNYCSITES
+142 LDTEGNYCSITES

-190 DSNSKAVLFMRLP
+190 DANSKAVLFMRLP

-226 IRSRDDSGNATGDVE
+226 IRSRDNSGNATGDVE

-246 DLKASGTITVNSST
+246 DLKASGTITVNSSN
-260 GNVSYNSATYTRFGT
+260 GAVSYNSATYSRFNGN
-275 STAVY
+275 AVY
-280 SAGNNGT
+280 SAGNDGT
-287 DLFYETNENLAV
+287 DLFYETNENLAAD
-299 GKTYKVELVD
+299 KKYTVELVD
-309 KMGFTS
+309 KMGFS
-315 AIVIDASANQI
+315 SSIIIDASANQI

-332 NTEGKIVKYTD
+332 NTEGQIVNYTD

-361 DGKAY
+361 EGKAY

-378 VLSYRIYK
+378 VLSYRIYDS
-386 NNNSNLGDFVVS
+386 NNNFVVS

-413 NVGEAGHYIIK
+413 VAGGESGHYIVK

-455 VSVDDIMV
+455 VSVDDIIV
-463 WVDGR
+463 WVDGV
-468 KASEYSS
+468 KLTENTSS
-475 SPLQKTKGSVSLPLV
+475 SLQRPKGGLEIGLH
-490 ATSASASNSS
+490 ATPANANSYTENE
-500 QDVITEGITW
+500 ITEGISW
-510 NWRILLAGNVS
+510 NWVFLLAENPSTAISPNSGTS
-521 NTITPS
+521 KDISINTM
-527 SDNSSVVSFNSSS
+527 S
-540 CNTDYTY
+540 CNTEYTY
-547 VLEIKVTYGGR
+547 RLKIEVTYGGCK
-558 EKIFCCNMKF
+558 KIFYCNMKF
-568 TNP
+568 Y

>member
-14 FLAVCIIFS
+14 FLAFCIIFS
-23 CSGLSGSFNQDV
+23 CSGLAGSFNQDV

-79 LRNPKLFSFTDGQN
+79 LRNPKFFEFAEGES
-93 LNYGLTDSDAQSVAD
+93 LNYGLTDSDAQSVAE
-108 GLGDESVSVK
+108 GLGTGSVSVK

-190 DSNSKAVLFMRLP
+190 DANSKAVLFMRLP

-260 GNVSYNSATYTRFGT
+260 GAVSYNSATYSRFNGN
-275 STAVY
+275 AVY
-280 SAGNNGT
+280 SAGNDGT
-287 DLFYETNENLAV
+287 DLFYETNENLAAD
-299 GKTYKVELVD
+299 KKYTVELVD
-309 KMGFTS
+309 KMGFS
-315 AIVIDASANQI
+315 SSIIIDASANQI

-332 NTEGKIVKYTD
+332 NTEGQIVNYTD
-343 SEGTP
+343 SEGTS

-361 DGKAY
+361 EGKAY

-378 VLSYRIYK
+378 VLSYRIYDS
-386 NNNSNLGDFVVS
+386 NNNFVVS

-413 NVGEAGHYIIK
+413 VAGDAGHYIIK

-435 AESTCTI
+435 AESTCTV

-455 VSVDDIMV
+455 VSVDDIIV
-463 WVDGR
+463 WVDGV
-468 KASEYSS
+468 KLTENTSS
-475 SPLQKTKGSVSLPLV
+475 SLQRPKGGLEIGLH
-490 ATSASASNSS
+490 ATPANANSYTENE
-500 QDVITEGITW
+500 ITEGISW
-510 NWRILLAGNVS
+510 NWVFLLAENPSTAISPNSGTS
-521 NTITPS
+521 KDISINTM
-527 SDNSSVVSFNSSS
+527 S
-540 CNTDYTY
+540 CNTEYTY
-547 VLEIKVTYGGR
+547 RLKIEVTYGGR
-558 EKIFCCNMKF
+558 KKIFYCNMKF
-568 TNP
+568 Y

>member
-23 CSGLSGSFNQDV
+23 CSGLAGSFNQDV

-79 LRNPKLFSFTDGQN
+79 LRNPKFFEFTDG
-93 LNYGLTDSDAQSVAD
+93 
-108 GLGDESVSVK
+108 ESLISSNASTIPSSSGIVVK
-118 QNEADYS
+118 QNPADKS
-125 VITVKYSI
+125 VITVKYPT

-142 LNTDGNYCSITES
+142 LDTEGNYCSITES

-260 GNVSYNSATYTRFGT
+260 GNVSYNSETYTRFGT

-332 NTEGKIVKYTD
+332 NTEGKIVNYTD
-343 SEGTP
+343 SEGNS

-361 DGKAY
+361 EGKAY

-378 VLSYRIYK
+378 VLSYRIYDS
-386 NNNSNLGDFVVS
+386 NNNFVVS

-413 NVGEAGHYIIK
+413 NVGEAGHYIVK

-442 ETKPSTYFGNGGL
+442 ETKPSTYFGSGGL

-510 NWRILLAGNVS
+510 NWRILLAGKPSNAVS
-521 NTITPS
+521 SNSGTS
-527 SDNSSVVSFNSSS
+527 STVSFNSSS

-547 VLEIKVTYGGR
+547 VLEIKVTYGGCQ
-558 EKIFCCNMKF
+558 KVFYCNMNF
-568 TNP
+568 TDS